1 MIVGQ
6 APITDP
12 FIALG
17 QIASIYYFSFFIILV
32 PLIGI
37 IEVKLVNYKVN

>member
-1 MIVGQ
+1 MWVGQ

-17 QIASIYYFSFFIILV
+17 QIASIYYFAFFLILIPIIGV
-32 PLIGI
+32 
-37 IEVKLVNYKVN
+37 IETKLVNYKVN

>member
-1 MIVGQ
+1 MWVGQ

-17 QIASIYYFSFFIILV
+17 QLASIYYFSFFLFLI

-37 IEVKLVNYKVN
+37 IETKLVNYKVN